1 MYITGKKIFQYSH
14 LVTQLSILT
23 EISLTSCTQR
33 VFMRGHIVDI
43 YLQDLT
49 FPQYV
54 GTASSIRMNKN
65 SKPKESGQCESAVC
79 TKTVKRASVP
89 SPHSMKWSRLLL
101 SARQVSIQSGGRKI
115 APCRRIGS
123 NSLNSGFFVVKAGFS
138 HFEPIV
144 MKNHIVPQSDWTKK
158 SGTSNCALNTSFYRF
173 RHVT

>member
-1 MYITGKKIFQYSH
+1 MGGNFFSNEGLKDSFLANKKMHSTTFLCPSPSDGNKEVEFMYSSQSEEQGKVMYITGKKIFQQSH

-23 EISLTSCTQR
+23 EISPTSCTQR

-89 SPHSMKWSRLLL
+89 SPHSMK
-101 SARQVSIQSGGRKI
+101 
-115 APCRRIGS
+115 
-123 NSLNSGFFVVKAGFS
+123 
-138 HFEPIV
+138 
-144 MKNHIVPQSDWTKK
+144 
-158 SGTSNCALNTSFYRF
+158 
-173 RHVT
+173 